1 MTDAPRIR
9 PLLKRGALV
18 TAANWPVVA
27 IQFAAD
33 TSFKVLLAVPV
44 AGGALL
50 VGAAAGGDF
59 SQLVQ
64 GELRVV
70 VANTVGALAAA
81 PVALGAFLSA
91 FALVVVGG
99 SIPMFLI
106 KGGTVTVL
114 AEAER
119 RAGPIERP
127 PLRLAAI
134 RRAGRFGIDRFLGG
148 ATRLARRYIT
158 LGLALLGVY
167 AVSGGVYLA
176 VVVTAYRAP
185 NGPMSFVA
193 WSAVTAVSTTG
204 FFIWIT
210 LVNLAYLLLQMVV
223 AADDCDVRAAARRV
237 AAFLRHSAR
246 DVAGVFGVVLALVV
260 LATTASIIGAA
271 GLGLIAFVPV
281 AGLIVLPLQLA
292 AWLLRGILFQYLG
305 LTALGAYLAQYRGY
319 LREVGLEPPRPATAP
334 DVTRFAEERTA

>member
-27 IQFAAD
+27 IQFVAD

-50 VGAAAGGDF
+50 VGAAAGGDLD
-59 SQLVQ
+59 QLAAGRLQ
-64 GELRVV
+64 VV
-70 VANTVGALAAA
+70 VANTVDALAAA
-81 PVALGAFLSA
+81 PAALGAFLAA

-99 SIPMFLI
+99 SIPLFLI

-114 AEAER
+114 ADAER

-134 RRAGRFGIDRFLGG
+134 RRVGRFGVERFLAG
-148 ATRLARRYIT
+148 ATRLARRYLT

-167 AVSGGVYLA
+167 AVSGGAYLA
-176 VVVTAYRAP
+176 VVVAAYRAP
-185 NGPMSFVA
+185 AGATSLVA
-193 WSAVTAVSTTG
+193 WSAVTALATTV
-204 FFIWIT
+204 FFLWIT

-223 AADDCDVRAAARRV
+223 AADDCGVRAAARRV
-237 AAFLRHSAR
+237 AAFLRHSAY

-260 LATTASIIGAA
+260 LATTASIVATA

-281 AGLIVLPLQLA
+281 VGLIVLPLQFA

-319 LREVGLEPPRPATAP
+319 RRAIGLDPPRPAVAP
-334 DVTRFAEERTA
+334 DVTPFPEGRTA